1 MSFSSEN
8 TAVIETTNEA
18 SEWNMKSSG
27 KIRVVG
33 RLFYMKKEL

>member
-8 TAVIETTNEA
+8 TMVIETTDKV
-18 SEWNMKSSG
+18 SELNMKSSG

-33 RLFYMKKEL
+33 HPFYMKKEL